1 MCAHPRN
8 AHRPRLGLAKQ
19 VRAAALPGRF
29 APEGWTEPPVFSEQN
44 GTLQEPG
51 DVRSSVILKHF
62 VAYVLGAANVVD
74 RINNTINTVLP
85 P

>member
-1 MCAHPRN
+1 M
-8 AHRPRLGLAKQ
+8 
-19 VRAAALPGRF
+19 
-29 APEGWTEPPVFSEQN
+29 FSEQN
-44 GTLQEPG
+44 STLQTPG

>member
-1 MCAHPRN
+1 MHAAAWP
-8 AHRPRLGLAKQ
+8 GLAWLSKSA
-19 VRAAALPGRF
+19 VLCGRF

-51 DVRSSVILKHF
+51 DVRSSVIIKHF